1 MEAAFRARTLAAVTR
16 NRSFCPWRCYHQF
29 QHRCTCVISRAY
41 RGHLYLP
48 GSSHTKSFVLIPASP
63 FLFFSLPSTFVS
75 LSSSPLLLHRML
87 SQPHSHRGA
96 VTQRQLIVGELQLSH
111 STTYCH
117 RRSVQHFISAVF
129 FESFFLLCYSCPFGS
144 CRCAW
149 SAVSALSIFV
159 VWWL

>member
-1 MEAAFRARTLAAVTR
+1 MEAAFGARTLAAVTR
-16 NRSFCPWRCYHQF
+16 NRSFCPRRC
-29 QHRCTCVISRAY
+29 QHRCTSVISRAY
-41 RGHLYLP
+41 QGHLYLP

-63 FLFFSLPSTFVS
+63 FLFFSLPSAFVS
-75 LSSSPLLLHRML
+75 LSSRLPFYFIGCCHR
-87 SQPHSHRGA
+87 RT

-149 SAVSALSIFV
+149 SAVSAHSIFIV
-159 VWWL
+159 CWL

>member
-16 NRSFCPWRCYHQF
+16 NRSFCPWRC
-29 QHRCTCVISRAY
+29 QHHCTSVISRAY
-41 RGHLYLP
+41 QGHLYLP
-48 GSSHTKSFVLIPASP
+48 GSSHNKSFVLIPASP
-63 FLFFSLPSTFVS
+63 FLFFSLPSAFVS
-75 LSSSPLLLHRML
+75 LSSHLPFYFIGCCHR
-87 SQPHSHRGA
+87 RT

-149 SAVSALSIFV
+149 SAVSAHSIFI